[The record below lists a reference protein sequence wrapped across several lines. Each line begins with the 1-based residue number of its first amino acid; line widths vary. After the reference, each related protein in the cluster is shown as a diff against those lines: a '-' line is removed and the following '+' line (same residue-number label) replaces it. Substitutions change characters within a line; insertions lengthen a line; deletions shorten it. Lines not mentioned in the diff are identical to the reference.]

1 MLGTRD
7 DLTSRGVGVA
17 SSSSGSCSPCFSFQA
32 PLKMRSIWDFI
43 YMPVSGGGFLFV
55 QDLRLGGREEKLG
68 GLVRVNAVVER
79 F

>member
-1 MLGTRD
+1 
-7 DLTSRGVGVA
+7 
-17 SSSSGSCSPCFSFQA
+17 
-32 PLKMRSIWDFI
+32 MRSIWDFI